1 MEREWRT
8 TEERKRKD
16 NTFDVNSV
24 NATEDRIHA
33 DIKIAATSLNREKGG
48 AQLHTR

>member
-1 MEREWRT
+1 MERERRT
-8 TEERKRKD
+8 TEERRKKD
-16 NTFDVNSV
+16 NTFYVSSV
-24 NATEDRIHA
+24 NVTEDRIHA